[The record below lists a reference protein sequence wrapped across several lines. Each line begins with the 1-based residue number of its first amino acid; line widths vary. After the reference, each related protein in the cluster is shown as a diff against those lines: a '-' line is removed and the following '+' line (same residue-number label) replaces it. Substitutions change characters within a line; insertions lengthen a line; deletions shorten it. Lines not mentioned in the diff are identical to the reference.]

1 MVAFFRS
8 PCLRTFFK
16 ENLGVPTAVDP
27 HGAEANRRS
36 QLRRLNDGETFM
48 PSLRI
53 GLHAI
58 ALLAFGALMPA
69 HPVGAQPSPAEV
81 EAIRGA
87 CRSDFISHCMGVQP
101 GGREALECLAS
112 HAPQLSAAC
121 GAAVSTVAPKSDT
134 AMPDS
139 QKADAER
146 ANAQPETPVAAE
158 SPAASAAA
166 ATPQRELAAVSKAC
180 TLSDVAAHCSF
191 IAPNNP
197 ELVLCLRANA
207 TDLSPACHAVV
218 TGLAT
223 PEAAP
228 VAATPPIAPA
238 PPAAAASPSVAT
250 APPAA
255 VPSAP
260 MPPPS
265 AAPTR
270 RPTQQQIGAIRA
282 ACRSDFISHCSGVQ
296 PGGPEA
302 LQCLERSKAEVSSR
316 CRTALAAVAPNGTPN
331 AAPSTAP
338 APSAAGTPPAESFT
352 MRPLR
357 PREELAILR
366 MCVEEARGLCGGV
379 LPGGGRII
387 SCLARNASQLSPQCR
402 AAMAEARN

>member
-1 MVAFFRS
+1 MSSIHVG
-8 PCLRTFFK
+8 LR
-16 ENLGVPTAVDP
+16 AV
-27 HGAEANRRS
+27 
-36 QLRRLNDGETFM
+36 
-48 PSLRI
+48 
-53 GLHAI
+53 
-58 ALLAFGALMPA
+58 ALLALFSALMPV
-69 HPVGAQPSPAEV
+69 HPGWAQPSPAEV
-81 EAIRGA
+81 QAIRGA
-87 CRSDFISHCMGVQP
+87 CRGDFISHCMGVQP

-121 GAAVSTVAPKSDT
+121 GAAVSAVAPKSDT
-134 AMPDS
+134 AKPDS

-158 SPAASAAA
+158 SPAASTAA
-166 ATPQRELAAVSKAC
+166 ATPQQELAAVSKAC

-207 TDLSPACHAVV
+207 ADLSPACHAVV
-218 TGLAT
+218 TGLAGAT

-228 VAATPPIAPA
+228 VAAA
-238 PPAAAASPSVAT
+238 PPAAAVAPAATAPPAVAT

-260 MPPPS
+260 VPPPS

-316 CRTALAAVAPNGTPN
+316 CRTALAAVAPN

>member
-1 MVAFFRS
+1 
-8 PCLRTFFK
+8 
-16 ENLGVPTAVDP
+16 
-27 HGAEANRRS
+27 
-36 QLRRLNDGETFM
+36 M
-48 PSLRI
+48 PSNRSGLR
-53 GLHAI
+53 AV
-58 ALLAFGALMPA
+58 ALLALFGALMPV
-69 HPVGAQPSPAEV
+69 HPGWAQPSPAEV
-81 EAIRGA
+81 QAIRGA

-121 GAAVSTVAPKSDT
+121 GAAVSAVAPKSDT
-134 AMPDS
+134 AKPDS

-146 ANAQPETPVAAE
+146 ANAKPETPVAAE
-158 SPAASAAA
+158 SPAASPAA
-166 ATPQRELAAVSKAC
+166 ATPQQELAAVSKAC

-218 TGLAT
+218 TGLASAT
-223 PEAAP
+223 PDAAP
-228 VAATPPIAPA
+228 VAAA
-238 PPAAAASPSVAT
+238 PPAAAVAPAAATSPSVAT
-250 APPAA
+250 ATPAE

-270 RPTQQQIGAIRA
+270 RPPQQQIGAIRA

-338 APSAAGTPPAESFT
+338 GPSAAGAPPSPPAESFT

>member
-1 MVAFFRS
+1 M
-8 PCLRTFFK
+8 PLLRT
-16 ENLGVPTAVDP
+16 G
-27 HGAEANRRS
+27 
-36 QLRRLNDGETFM
+36 LRTV
-48 PSLRI
+48 
-53 GLHAI
+53 
-58 ALLAFGALMPA
+58 ALLALFGVLL
-69 HPVGAQPSPAEV
+69 PVQSAKAQPSPAEV

-87 CRSDFISHCMGVQP
+87 CRSDFISHCKGVQP

-121 GAAVSTVAPKSDT
+121 GAAVSAVAPKSGT
-134 AMPDS
+134 ATPDS
-139 QKADAER
+139 RAVDAEK
-146 ANAQPETPVAAE
+146 ANAQPEAPVAV
-158 SPAASAAA
+158 SPAPSPTV
-166 ATPQRELAAVSKAC
+166 ATGQSPQQELAAVSKVC
-180 TLSDVAAHCSF
+180 TLSDVGAHCSF

-218 TGLAT
+218 TGLAGAT

-228 VAATPPIAPA
+228 VAAAPPVTAV
-238 PPAAAASPSVAT
+238 PPAAAAPPPVAT
-250 APPAA
+250 APPVA

-260 MPPPS
+260 APPS
-265 AAPTR
+265 AAPAR

-316 CRTALAAVAPNGTPN
+316 CRTALAAVAPGAGPSSAPGTQ
-331 AAPSTAP
+331 
-338 APSAAGTPPAESFT
+338 PSAGVPPSPPAESFT

-366 MCVEEARGLCGGV
+366 MCVEEARGLCGSV

>member
-1 MVAFFRS
+1 
-8 PCLRTFFK
+8 
-16 ENLGVPTAVDP
+16 
-27 HGAEANRRS
+27 
-36 QLRRLNDGETFM
+36 M
-48 PSLRI
+48 PSIRTGLR
-53 GLHAI
+53 AV
-58 ALLAFGALMPA
+58 ALLALFSALP
-69 HPVGAQPSPAEV
+69 PVHAAKAQPSPAEV

-87 CRSDFISHCMGVQP
+87 CRSDFISHCLGVQP

-121 GAAVSTVAPKSDT
+121 GAAVSAVAPKSDT
-134 AMPDS
+134 AKPDS

-146 ANAQPETPVAAE
+146 ANAKPETPVAAE
-158 SPAASAAA
+158 SPAANTAA
-166 ATPQRELAAVSKAC
+166 ATPQQELAAVSKAC

-218 TGLAT
+218 TGLAGAT
-223 PEAAP
+223 PQAAP
-228 VAATPPIAPA
+228 VAAA
-238 PPAAAASPSVAT
+238 PPAVAVAPAAA

-260 MPPPS
+260 AAPS
-265 AAPTR
+265 AAPAR

-316 CRTALAAVAPNGTPN
+316 CRTALAAVGSG

-338 APSAAGTPPAESFT
+338 APSAAGAPPAESFT
-352 MRPLR
+352 IRPLR

>member
-1 MVAFFRS
+1 
-8 PCLRTFFK
+8 
-16 ENLGVPTAVDP
+16 
-27 HGAEANRRS
+27 
-36 QLRRLNDGETFM
+36 M
-48 PSLRI
+48 PSIRI
-53 GLHAI
+53 GLRAVAWL
-58 ALLAFGALMPA
+58 ALLGALPLVHA
-69 HPVGAQPSPAEV
+69 AKAQPSAAEV

-101 GGREALECLAS
+101 GGRAALECLAS

-121 GAAVSTVAPKSDT
+121 GAAVSAVAPKSDT
-134 AMPDS
+134 AKPDS

-146 ANAQPETPVAAE
+146 ANAKPETPVAVE
-158 SPAASAAA
+158 SPAASPAA
-166 ATPQRELAAVSKAC
+166 ATGQSPQQELAAVSKAC

-218 TGLAT
+218 TGLAGSAT
-223 PEAAP
+223 EAAP
-228 VAATPPIAPA
+228 VAAA
-238 PPAAAASPSVAT
+238 PPAAAPPPAAAAPPPVAT

-255 VPSAP
+255 VPSGP
-260 MPPPS
+260 TPPS

-316 CRTALAAVAPNGTPN
+316 CRTALAAVAPSGAPN

-338 APSAAGTPPAESFT
+338 APSAAGAQPSPPAESFT

-366 MCVEEARGLCGGV
+366 MCVEEARGLCGSV

>member
-1 MVAFFRS
+1 
-8 PCLRTFFK
+8 
-16 ENLGVPTAVDP
+16 
-27 HGAEANRRS
+27 
-36 QLRRLNDGETFM
+36 M

-121 GAAVSTVAPKSDT
+121 GAAVSAVAPKSDT
-134 AMPDS
+134 AKPDS
-139 QKADAER
+139 QKANAEG
-146 ANAQPETPVAAE
+146 ANAKPETPVAAE

-166 ATPQRELAAVSKAC
+166 ATPQQELAAVSKAC

-191 IAPNNP
+191 IPPNNP

-218 TGLAT
+218 TGLAGAT
-223 PEAAP
+223 PDAAP
-228 VAATPPIAPA
+228 VAAAVA
-238 PPAAAASPSVAT
+238 PAAAAPPAVAT

-260 MPPPS
+260 VPPPS
-265 AAPTR
+265 AASTK
-270 RPTQQQIGAIRA
+270 RPTQQQISAIRA

-302 LQCLERSKAEVSSR
+302 LQCLERSRAEVSSR
-316 CRTALAAVAPNGTPN
+316 CRTALAAVAPG

-352 MRPLR
+352 VRPLR

-387 SCLARNASQLSPQCR
+387 SCLARNTSQLSPQCR

>member
-1 MVAFFRS
+1 
-8 PCLRTFFK
+8 
-16 ENLGVPTAVDP
+16 
-27 HGAEANRRS
+27 
-36 QLRRLNDGETFM
+36 M

-121 GAAVSTVAPKSDT
+121 GAAVSAVAPKSDT
-134 AMPDS
+134 AKPDS
-139 QKADAER
+139 QKANAEG
-146 ANAQPETPVAAE
+146 ANAKPETPVAAE

-166 ATPQRELAAVSKAC
+166 ATPQQELAAVSKAC

-191 IAPNNP
+191 IPPNNP

-218 TGLAT
+218 TGLAGAT
-223 PEAAP
+223 PDAAP
-228 VAATPPIAPA
+228 VAAAVA
-238 PPAAAASPSVAT
+238 PAAAAPPAVAT

-260 MPPPS
+260 VPPPS
-265 AAPTR
+265 AASTK
-270 RPTQQQIGAIRA
+270 RPTQQQISAIRA

-387 SCLARNASQLSPQCR
+387 SCLARNALQLSPQCR